1 MINPIKGLKATWKW
15 LTTRDATYW
24 TAVAAVA
31 ALIGVAVSTWTLKS
45 TVASSSEEDQRARY
59 ETISA
64 KEIDLDSTFIQHPE
78 QLPYF
83 WSNQPICGIDP
94 NTHRIAEAI
103 AVQRADN
110 DAFTY
115 SELIYIGNAPED
127 KAFKKFDDKNHEGM
141 SDDNWDAWTSWSQTI
156 VNHFLASPVTCDA
169 VRAAADSYP
178 QLFTNALKK
187 AGACDTS
194 AQPTSCWTPNG

>member
-1 MINPIKGLKATWKW
+1 MINPIEGLKATWKW
-15 LTTRDATYW
+15 LTNRDATYW

-31 ALIGVAVSTWTLKS
+31 ALVGVAVSTWTLKS

-83 WSNQPICGIDP
+83 WNNQPICGTDL

-115 SELIYIGNAPED
+115 SELIYMGKTPAD
-127 KAFKKFDDKNHEGM
+127 KLFKNPDDNREGM
-141 SDDNWDAWTSWSQTI
+141 DDDDWEAWTSWSGTI
-156 VNHFLASPVTCDA
+156 ENHYRYSPVTCDA
-169 VRAAADSYP
+169 VRAAADSYAK
-178 QLFTNALKK
+178 QFTNALKK

-194 AQPTSCWTPNG
+194 APHTSCWTPNG